1 VFFAVLLSGCSP
13 SAGPREYSRSAML
26 MGTFVQIKVIAPEL
40 SRTKLNGIV
49 KKALEEARGL
59 EARFSIFN
67 TDSEINAL
75 NLSGEKT
82 VSPELYD
89 LINEAGR
96 VNHITGGGFDL
107 TVTPVLKARGFYRDM
122 PQEIHSRIPEVFDG
136 VGWENVIM
144 NADARSVKLCNGAW
158 IDASGIAKGYIVDRM
173 ASSFRKE
180 GLTSFLI
187 NAGGDIYCAVSPGG
201 VAWKIGIRYPGENTI
216 ALVIAVKNLAVV
228 TSGDYENV
236 VMDESLKE
244 EISHI
249 IDPSRCVPGK
259 NAVSSVTVI
268 APSCTEADG
277 LATGMMVLGRPKA
290 IALADALENVE
301 AIWVECPAEAGYKV
315 EYSASAEK
323 YIVNKR

>member
-1 VFFAVLLSGCSP
+1 
-13 SAGPREYSRSAML
+13 ML